1 MNDTGPS
8 VFQLRFTIGK
18 QSPLETIFLLTAG
31 ATPINIMR
39 VVVMV
44 TVNGE
49 PSVLIDGIITQQ
61 QVLPGND
68 AAHSTL
74 RSPAISAW

>member
-1 MNDTGPS
+1 
-8 VFQLRFTIGK
+8 
-18 QSPLETIFLLTAG
+18 
-31 ATPINIMR
+31 MR

-61 QVLPGND
+61 QVLPGSMR
-68 AAHSTL
+68 HSTL
-74 RSPAISAW
+74 RSPARISAW